1 MSLEGVPNRPAIY
14 ALHGGTVGKRPVAYV
29 GQAGKLRDRLQ
40 QHLVRRDSSVTTGAA
55 IVSLNPDLVRAV
67 EWWEHE
73 RFSEPAALGAAEL
86 VAFDV
91 LNPILRSQ
99 GRPQAS
105 ARSLYADMQFHEE
118 FQQLF
123 SGPPSGSLTIE
134 TLAGLSAR
142 VQSLEERLDTVE
154 RELKQSRGR
163 GEGVRPP

>member
-1 MSLEGVPNRPAIY
+1 
-14 ALHGGTVGKRPVAYV
+14 V

-67 EWWEHE
+67 EWWRHK
-73 RFSEPAALGAAEL
+73 RFLEPATLEGAEL

-91 LNPILRSQ
+91 LDPILRSQ
-99 GRPQAS
+99 GRPSAS
-105 ARSLYADMQFHEE
+105 ARSLYAEVRFREE

-123 SGPPSGSLTIE
+123 SGPPFGSLIIE

-142 VQSLEERLDTVE
+142 VQSLEARLGTVE
-154 RELKQSRGR
+154 RELKQMRGR
-163 GEGVRPP
+163 GEGNAP